1 MMKRSRSVFEP
12 RTAPMCAD
20 FEDAGVAGAMSRLLA
35 RLRQLVDSL
44 ALPAWLWSLDFAHAA
59 TACAAHPD
67 VPGLLRALDETTRA
81 LGGKAEHARPRAATA
96 VQLAA
101 VVRLRFGV
109 LLEAL
114 ASGAASAAV
123 SPKQAPGAGVDRA
136 ALAALYHDAYCAA
149 VWTSAHAEFL
159 ATVEDLLAG
168 RPATEALVRDLMV
181 PPPDLYTVANLS
193 NLVHLGP
200 LSERLAS
207 PRCCSK
213 TSQSLLAIL
222 ARVTNAGSRGW
233 ETTLLAAAKESDGA
247 VRVCTQCVAVALSGM
262 HPAIHPAARRSWR
275 ERFVLLRALRAQT
288 TQDFKDL
295 VHKAPNAVKEA
306 VRLHLAAVH
315 ALDGATLNAMRQA
328 RQPMGQLGL
337 PPLALPHP
345 SLAAAMHCMAE
356 AGAGM
361 LEARESAAASIQ
373 RHLVSE
379 PRSRKKS
386 DARALKHEAEPL
398 SYCSSWLGGR
408 SGPLGATA
416 RSAVQVVSGLM
427 SASYR
432 SIYIPWWLHGNHHGH
447 RASRLDS
454 AQYVALH
461 NRSAAHRMCALLSDA
476 DFQLAERSAMGA
488 PDASLLTVGEACALL
503 GIRPSADEPPGVP
516 CAASSRAVQEAEVDV
531 MNLRARDAALL
542 IAFARIASLRAS
554 LLSYDLGEGTRRRQ
568 ALAICQRLM
577 LTLAPGEDACAAV
590 RSRLP
595 EHASVLYFCSEC
607 RRIVNAVQ
615 DSAGKDQPFNE
626 LGLSASM
633 LAIDGDLCNAHMRCA
648 KRSSAALRTAV
659 ALEAAAET
667 LELERLDPVATPL
680 LPADL
685 RPASVVATMCKSGKR
700 TAGAG
705 PSSDSATLRDSSSEV
720 AKFRRDLKSC
730 FEQGQE
736 ATSCGDV
743 PLVRVPI
750 LGRAVRVCGSWY
762 ALCSMCGTLARV
774 TPASRFR
781 GDICCLRCDFSML
794 AGKQAAGEMRAALP
808 KPPAP
813 SCRFCGKV
821 EPENGAGMKWKCVD
835 APADTGGRNACVPA
849 PLRVCWCAPRLA
861 FQTPPRSCARARAA
875 STRRAV
881 EPAPPRARPP
891 KGTAPR
897 TTGRGS
903 SPRTR
908 RSRRSKSLR
917 TSCRARGPSTAP
929 APTPGAGASGAPT
942 ARRARPRPSAR
953 APPRS
958 ARRRSRASSPRTTAS
973 GASTAASRGV
983 THPSISLS
991 GEKSRP
997 GDDALDFAENCV
1009 ALQVCES
1016 GRR

>member
-114 ASGAASAAV
+114 ASGAASASV
-123 SPKQAPGAGVDRA
+123 SPREAPGAGVDRA

-159 ATVEDLLAG
+159 ATIEDLLAG

-207 PRCCSK
+207 PRCCST

-233 ETTLLAAAKESDGA
+233 ETTLLAAAKESEGA

-275 ERFVLLRALRAQT
+275 ERFVLLRALRVQT

-306 VRLHLAAVH
+306 IRLHLAAVY
-315 ALDGATLNAMRQA
+315 ALDCATLNAMQQA
-328 RQPMGQLGL
+328 RQPTGQLGL

-361 LEARESAAASIQ
+361 LEARESAAVSIQ

-386 DARALKHEAEPL
+386 DARAGARALKHETEPL

-416 RSAVQVVSGLM
+416 RSTVQVVSGLM

-531 MNLRARDAALL
+531 MNLCARDAALL
-542 IAFARIASLRAS
+542 IAFTRIASLRAT

-685 RPASVVATMCKSGKR
+685 RPATIVATMCKSGKR

-705 PSSDSATLRDSSSEV
+705 PSSGSAALRDSSSEV

-730 FEQGQE
+730 FEQSQE

-781 GDICCLRCDFSML
+781 GDICCMRCDFSML
-794 AGKQAAGEMRAALP
+794 AGKQAAEEMRAALP

-821 EPENGAGMKWKCVD
+821 EPENGAGIKWKCVD

-849 PLRVCWCAPRLA
+849 PLRVCWCAPRLT
-861 FQTPPRSCARARAA
+861 FRTPRRSCAHTPLARDAQSSRHRPA
-875 STRRAV
+875 H
-881 EPAPPRARPP
+881 APPT
-891 KGTAPR
+891 GTAPR

-903 SPRTR
+903 STRTR
-908 RSRRSKSLR
+908 RSRRPKSLR

-929 APTPGAGASGAPT
+929 APTPWAGASRAPT

-973 GASTAASRGV
+973 GASTAASRRWQPPAREGEGGFGV
-983 THPSISLS
+983 
-991 GEKSRP
+991 
-997 GDDALDFAENCV
+997 
-1009 ALQVCES
+1009 
-1016 GRR
+1016 

>member
-35 RLRQLVDSL
+35 RLRQLVEPL
-44 ALPAWLWSLDFAHAA
+44 TLPSWLWSLDFTYA
-59 TACAAHPD
+59 TAACAAHPD
-67 VPGLLRALDETTRA
+67 VQGLVQAMDEATRA
-81 LGGKAEHARPRAATA
+81 LGGKAEAAHPCAATA

-114 ASGAASAAV
+114 ASGAASVFVA
-123 SPKQAPGAGVDRA
+123 PEEAPGSGVDRA
-136 ALAALYHDAYCAA
+136 ALAALYYDAYCAA

-159 ATVEDLLAG
+159 ATIEDLLAG

-193 NLVHLGP
+193 HLAHLGP
-200 LSERLAS
+200 LSDRLAS

-222 ARVTNAGSRGW
+222 TRVTNAGSRGW
-233 ETTLLAAAKESDGA
+233 ETTLLTAAKDSDGA

-262 HPAIHPAARRSWR
+262 HPAIHPAARRPWR
-275 ERFVLLRALRAQT
+275 ERFVLLRALRVQT
-288 TQDFKDL
+288 TQDFKEL

-306 VRLHLAAVH
+306 IRLHLAAVYS
-315 ALDGATLNAMRQA
+315 LDCATLNAMRQT
-328 RQPMGQLGL
+328 RQPTGQLGI

-345 SLAAAMHCMAE
+345 SLAAAMHRMAE

-361 LEARESAAASIQ
+361 LETRESAAASIQ

-386 DARALKHEAEPL
+386 SPSTSARAPKHEAEPL
-398 SYCSSWLGGR
+398 SYCASWLGGR
-408 SGPLGATA
+408 SGPVGATV

-461 NRSAAHRMCALLSDA
+461 NRSAAHRMCTLLSDE
-476 DFQLAERSAMGA
+476 DFQMAERTAIGA

-531 MNLRARDAALL
+531 MNLCARDAALL
-542 IAFARIASLRAS
+542 IAFARIASLRAT

-577 LTLAPGEDACAAV
+577 LPLAPDEDPCAAV

-595 EHASVLYFCSEC
+595 EHATVLYFCSEC

-615 DSAGKDQPFNE
+615 DNAGKDQPFNE

-659 ALEAAAET
+659 ALEAAAEALK
-667 LELERLDPVATPL
+667 LEKLDPVASPL
-680 LPADL
+680 LPRDL
-685 RPASVVATMCKSGKR
+685 RPATVVATMCCTKGGKR
-700 TAGAG
+700 KL
-705 PSSDSATLRDSSSEV
+705 SAAAAASAAARDSSSEV

-730 FEQGQE
+730 YEQSDK

-743 PLVRVPI
+743 PLVQIPI
-750 LGRAVRVCGSWY
+750 LGRVVRVFGNFY
-762 ALCSMCGTLARV
+762 AICAMCGALTRV
-774 TPASRFR
+774 APSSRFR
-781 GDICCLRCDFSML
+781 NEICCMRCDFAML
-794 AGKQAAGEMRAALP
+794 AGKVAAAEMHQALP
-808 KPPAP
+808 RPPPP
-813 SCRFCGKV
+813 SCRYCGKQ
-821 EPENGAGMKWKCVD
+821 EPENGAGMKWRCIE
-835 APADTGGRNACVPA
+835 APADTGGRNASVPP
-849 PLRVCWCAPRLA
+849 PLRTVFYCPTHYRGWLV
-861 FQTPPRSCARARAA
+861 AA
-875 STRRAV
+875 HKTMSTATIF
-881 EPAPPRARPP
+881 AHLMNKARPLLGANNADANVSKR
-891 KGTAPR
+891 KGRQGQAEA
-897 TTGRGS
+897 
-903 SPRTR
+903 R
-908 RSRRSKSLR
+908 RPTVLSKSK
-917 TSCRARGPSTAP
+917 TAL
-929 APTPGAGASGAPT
+929 AKTIGKNH
-942 ARRARPRPSAR
+942 RQRK
-953 APPRS
+953 RS
-958 ARRRSRASSPRTTAS
+958 
-973 GASTAASRGV
+973 
-983 THPSISLS
+983 
-991 GEKSRP
+991 
-997 GDDALDFAENCV
+997 
-1009 ALQVCES
+1009 
-1016 GRR
+1016 